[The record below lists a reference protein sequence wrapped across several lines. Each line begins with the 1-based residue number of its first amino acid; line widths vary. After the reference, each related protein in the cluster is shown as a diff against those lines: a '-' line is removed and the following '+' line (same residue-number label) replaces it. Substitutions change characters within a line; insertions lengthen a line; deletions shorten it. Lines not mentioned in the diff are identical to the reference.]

1 MTNDPIADLLTRM
14 RNALLRGQAQLDI
27 PASKILRGVLRVMR
41 SEGFILDTAEI
52 QDGKQG
58 VIRVSLKYGPDG
70 EKVITHLKRMSKPS
84 CRLYQKAAD
93 IEPVLG
99 GLGVGIYSTPEGI
112 LSDRQARRLNVGGE
126 WLCSIW

>member
-1 MTNDPIADLLTRM
+1 MTNDPIADLLTRI

-41 SEGFILDTAEI
+41 SEGYILDTAEI

-58 VIRVSLKYGPDG
+58 MIRVTLKYGPDG